1 MKYLWILC
9 LLYLSCSDNK
19 KEYEGIPSEFKNISY
34 ITTTNENTNGGSQFA
49 NLSSGL
55 LQDGVAYC
63 FCLPECS
70 RSSKT
75 VFSLQYNDG
84 TNFLRYKES
93 PDNDFTYY
101 DTSDWCIKYD

>member
-49 NLSSGL
+49 YLSSGL

-63 FCLPECS
+63 FVCQNVQDLVKPFFHYS
-70 RSSKT
+70 T
-75 VFSLQYNDG
+75 MMVQTF
-84 TNFLRYKES
+84 
-93 PDNDFTYY
+93 
-101 DTSDWCIKYD
+101 